1 MSAPLV
7 QVHADAEAVARA
19 GVARFVAAVRA
30 AQAVRGRALVALAGG
45 STPRR
50 MHELLVSETLDWSRI
65 DVWFGDERCV
75 EPTHADSN
83 YGSAHKALLSRVPI
97 PAANV
102 HRLRGEC
109 APQHAADL
117 AEAELARV
125 AGPFPQS
132 FDLLCVGMG
141 ADGHT
146 LSLFP
151 GTSALA
157 VRERAI
163 VANHVPHLGGTGAYR
178 LTFTLPVVHAARE
191 VLYLVCGADKRP
203 MVTAATAD
211 QPGTTPPPAAL
222 ARSAHGSTVWL
233 VDSAAAP

>member
-1 MSAPLV
+1 MSALRV
-7 QVHADAEAVARA
+7 EVHADAEAVARA

-65 DVWFGDERCV
+65 EVWFGDERCV
-75 EPTHADSN
+75 EPAHADSN
-83 YGSAHKALLSRVPI
+83 YGAAWKALLSHVPI

-109 APQHAADL
+109 EPQQAADL

-125 AGPFPQS
+125 AGPFPPCL
-132 FDLLCVGMG
+132 DLLCAGMG

-151 GTSALA
+151 GTAALA
-157 VRERAI
+157 VRDRAV
-163 VANHVPHLGGTGAYR
+163 VANHVPQLGASGAHR

-191 VLYLVCGADKRP
+191 VMYLVCGADKRP
-203 MVTAATAD
+203 MVTAATAEL
-211 QPGTTPPPAAL
+211 PGSTPPPAAL
-222 ARSAHGSTVWL
+222 ARSAQGTTVWL
-233 VDSAAAP
+233 VDSSAAP